1 MACAAPSTDSAPLS
15 FATLVGPQ
23 RRARHARGAAGKRDT
38 GLLATVVHELRN
50 PLASLRLSIDMA
62 MSDLNKLEPQAL
74 MALLQRAHRSA
85 CWLQTLTENLS
96 STACLET
103 GRLEIRPTAV
113 DLLECVESAVLFV
126 GSLLEQRQQQVRLT
140 SSASSTVAFAD
151 PARVVQIVANLLTN
165 ACRYGADGDTIEVHI
180 SSVGRQLR
188 VWVSDHGPGIAP
200 QEQERIFSRWVRGE
214 QAVRGGLGL
223 GLSIVRTLVE
233 DQGGRVGV
241 QSTVGQG
248 ARFWFTLPRPSGA
261 AELVEAVCAR

>member
-1 MACAAPSTDSAPLS
+1 VS

-23 RRARHARGAAGKRDT
+23 RRATHVRGPAGKRDT

-62 MSDLNKLEPQAL
+62 MADFNELEPQAL
-74 MALLQRAHRSA
+74 LELLQRAHRSA

-96 STACLET
+96 STACQET
-103 GRLEIRPTAV
+103 GRLEIRPARV

-126 GSLLEQRQQQVRLT
+126 GSLLEQRKQQVRIT
-140 SSASSTVAFAD
+140 SSASSTLAYAD

-165 ACRYGADGDTIEVHI
+165 ACRYGVDGDTIEVHL
-180 SSVGRQLR
+180 SNVGRQLR
-188 VWVSDHGPGIAP
+188 VRVSDHGPGIAP
-200 QEQERIFSRWVRGE
+200 EEQQRIFSRWVRGE
-214 QAVRGGLGL
+214 QAARGGLGL

-241 QSTVGQG
+241 ESTLGQG
-248 ARFWFTLPRPSGA
+248 ATFWFTLPCPSGA
-261 AELVEAVCAR
+261 LEAACGR